1 MSFILD
7 ALKKSE
13 NERQRTIGPSLA
25 DAPARIPQSERPWWA
40 VAVAALLVIN
50 LGVLIV
56 VLVRNH
62 STAVPTEAPAPVAS
76 APAQAAAP
84 ATAPPTQAMQSSTQR
99 PQQEQPPTN
108 PAVRSLAEE
117 AGSYNEPYRDPVED
131 AEVNPPETAASSG
144 LAGASNV
151 PQGPPIV
158 RPIDAPAV
166 APLDSRSTP
175 PSRAAAS
182 SASNEILPT
191 LNSLAAGGTSL
202 PDLHLDIHVYSDK
215 PPERFVFVNMK
226 KYVEGQTLSEG
237 PSVERITPDGVIL
250 NQQGLRFLLPRQ

>member
-25 DAPARIPQSERPWWA
+25 DAPVRREQSDRPWWA

-56 VLVRNH
+56 VLIRNR
-62 STAVPTEAPAPVAS
+62 TDAEPATPPAPAVATPSQTAPAPAAS
-76 APAQAAAP
+76 YAPSQPAQRSLAA
-84 ATAPPTQAMQSSTQR
+84 
-99 PQQEQPPTN
+99 QPSTN

-117 AGSYNEPYRDPVED
+117 AGSYNEPYQDPGVAL
-131 AEVNPPETAASSG
+131 AETDGNAA
-144 LAGASNV
+144 LAAASNV

-166 APLDSRSTP
+166 APLDSRPTF
-175 PSRAAAS
+175 PSRGAGS
-182 SASNEILPT
+182 SANNEVLPT
-191 LNSLAAGGTSL
+191 LNSLAASGTSL

-215 PPERFVFVNMK
+215 PLERFIFVNMK

-237 PSVERITPDGVIL
+237 PAVERITPDGVVL
-250 NQQGLRFLLPRQ
+250 NQQGLRFVLPRQ